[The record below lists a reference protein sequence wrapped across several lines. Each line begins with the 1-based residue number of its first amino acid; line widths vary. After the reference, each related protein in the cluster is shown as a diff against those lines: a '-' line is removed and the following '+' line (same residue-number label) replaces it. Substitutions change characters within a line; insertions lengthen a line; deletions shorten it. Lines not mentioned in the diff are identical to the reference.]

1 MKKILAL
8 LLALALCAGLS
19 VPALAAGFSDVPA
32 GHYAASAIDAC
43 VAKGIVS
50 GYADGTFK
58 PGNQVTRAQF
68 CVMIARAFY
77 SEELRDYETAENK
90 AAGWFVP
97 AVECLHNLAYDGGAL
112 ESTNFEEHYRDPAVM
127 NQPINRYDAATL
139 VWFCTPPGAPF
150 LNQAQREQTQRRI
163 ADWAS
168 VPDQYY
174 YPVTDCFAWGVLT
187 GLPDGSFGG
196 DKTLNRGQACAVID
210 RMLNLGNGGTAAQPP
225 ETPKPEES
233 PKPAQPVQPAPETPA
248 PSGGDLQSMRQGV
261 LELVNAARAENGKT
275 PLTLNDALCE
285 AAQLRA
291 DEIVETFSHTRPDGT
306 DCFTA
311 LREAGITY
319 RTCGENIAAGQS
331 TPASVMDTW
340 MNSSGHRANILNGSF
355 SSIGIG
361 YVNSGSGYGH
371 YWVQMFVG

>member
-1 MKKILAL
+1 M
-8 LLALALCAGLS
+8 
-19 VPALAAGFSDVPA
+19 
-32 GHYAASAIDAC
+32 
-43 VAKGIVS
+43 
-50 GYADGTFK
+50 
-58 PGNQVTRAQF
+58 
-68 CVMIARAFY
+68 
-77 SEELRDYETAENK
+77 
-90 AAGWFVP
+90 
-97 AVECLHNLAYDGGAL
+97 
-112 ESTNFEEHYRDPAVM
+112 
-127 NQPINRYDAATL
+127 
-139 VWFCTPPGAPF
+139 
-150 LNQAQREQTQRRI
+150 
-163 ADWAS
+163 
-168 VPDQYY
+168 
-174 YPVTDCFAWGVLT
+174 
-187 GLPDGSFGG
+187 
-196 DKTLNRGQACAVID
+196 
-210 RMLNLGNGGTAAQPP
+210 
-225 ETPKPEES
+225 
-233 PKPAQPVQPAPETPA
+233 PA